1 MSPED
6 FQWLS
11 DEKFVGRYELAEA
24 KHFATAFGKNCG
36 SSLPWLGKSGKAM
49 VVPAGSLEG
58 DPEIRPFQNI
68 FWGSRAVWYTEPGT
82 LPEYEELPLNLRYSA
97 AVLQ

>member
-1 MSPED
+1 
-6 FQWLS
+6 
-11 DEKFVGRYELAEA
+11 
-24 KHFATAFGKNCG
+24 
-36 SSLPWLGKSGKAM
+36 M